1 MSCVNM
7 KPADVFIIYRVSVNF
22 YIPAY
27 IFRNYVVSKDLI
39 FTFSVA
45 STILNASDS
54 YNYTAN
60 SHASIIGGCMHGK
73 LEADRLCSARTI
85 YALAWVVRG
94 DQLCKHKWS
103 GRTICDSINGP
114 SGPYM
119 PGPFVR

>member
-1 MSCVNM
+1 MSLL
-7 KPADVFIIYRVSVNF
+7 FIVSVNF
-22 YIPAY
+22 YIPTY
-27 IFRNYVVSKDLI
+27 IFRNYVEGKDLI

-60 SHASIIGGCMHGK
+60 SRASIIGGCMHDK

-94 DQLCKHKWS
+94 TS
-103 GRTICDSINGP
+103 YVST
-114 SGPYM
+114 SGPA
-119 PGPFVR
+119 GPFVTA